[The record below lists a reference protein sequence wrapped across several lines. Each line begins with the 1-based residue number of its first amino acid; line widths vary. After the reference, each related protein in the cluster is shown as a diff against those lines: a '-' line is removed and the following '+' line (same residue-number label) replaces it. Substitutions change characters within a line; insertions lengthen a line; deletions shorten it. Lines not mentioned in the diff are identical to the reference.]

1 MALHLDHGKTFEIC
15 AHCIHLGYQSVM
27 MDGGSLPLE
36 ENIASTKKVVEYAH
50 LNGVAV
56 EGQVGEV
63 GSSWAEEGEGR
74 KTDPLEAQE
83 FVQKTNIDLLAI
95 SIGTESGFYEHER

>member
-1 MALHLDHGKTFEIC
+1 
-15 AHCIHLGYQSVM
+15 
-27 MDGGSLPLE
+27 
-36 ENIASTKKVVEYAH
+36 
-50 LNGVAV
+50 VAV

-83 FVQKTNIDLLAI
+83 FVQKTNIDLLLGGR
-95 SIGTESGFYEHER
+95 SCESPSLHYERKVYRLTAFMGEFL